1 MSIPVKRRLWRK
13 NRPLFEVRKPT
24 QSRTST
30 TTTCPLKPW
39 RGAGRDGGLRRQLSR
54 TTSASAQSN
63 DFGELSRVA
72 LRSRDDYRISGFRL
86 NETYGSLC
94 NQSITT

>member
-39 RGAGRDGGLRRQLSR
+39 RGAGRDVGLRRQLSR

-63 DFGELSRVA
+63 DFGVSSVESPCEVGTITEF
-72 LRSRDDYRISGFRL
+72 RDSG
-86 NETYGSLC
+86 
-94 NQSITT
+94 